1 LRAFVVVLAF
11 LYSLAFGVP
20 TVLYVLGYFGTVGFV
35 RGGAGASPS
44 TRDVSAVAAVRAGSP
59 AALKG
64 IVPGDIV
71 VRADAEHAP
80 PFERIF
86 TRTPANRPLPYAV
99 VHDGRRRV
107 VEMTAAPVR
116 PAPSQAGV
124 IVALLVRG
132 AIIALI
138 GALLVLLRPSIMTAA
153 FFILCLEFAELA
165 HPLSNLELTSAAPL
179 FWKPL
184 LLVLTCIVSGGAPAI
199 VAIFC
204 MRFPSGEPLTSWR
217 PVEKAMIGIGAATV
231 GLYFAAIYVGSTF
244 SDLGVRLYGIFS
256 VVVWLCYAVAAAA
269 FMVRY
274 AHASGEDRARLR
286 WVAIGLLSFL
296 ASYALFLYSENDA
309 NAPAYLSWWAQ
320 FVNVLPF
327 TVLYAIVRHRVV
339 DVRIAGGRA
348 LAFAILSAVPV
359 IGFSLIDWLLSNQLQ
374 SSRIA
379 LVLDVCIAV
388 GFGFWVNASQRRI
401 DNLIESIFFRARKV
415 AEERLRRVA
424 RRVAHATEQS
434 AVDEA
439 LVREPYE
446 ALRLVSAAL
455 YFRSGGRYLRVAQ
468 RGWRDEIV
476 PEVDANDS
484 LALELISTGEPV
496 DVNAI
501 DWESAAPLASSRP
514 ELAVPICVRR
524 ETIGFV
530 LLGQKLDGERFDAL
544 EQAAVKDL
552 ADAAANAYDHL
563 EAEEQRQ
570 IAVDLRRALDEARRE
585 NATLRALLPREA
597 SGT

>member
-1 LRAFVVVLAF
+1 MRAFVVVLAF
-11 LYSLAFGVP
+11 LYSLAFGIP
-20 TVLYVLGYFGTVGFV
+20 TVLYVLGYYGTVGFV
-35 RGGAGASPS
+35 RGGASASPA

-59 AALKG
+59 AALNR

-71 VRADAEHAP
+71 VRTDAEHAP
-80 PFERIF
+80 PFERVF
-86 TRTPANRPLPYAV
+86 TRTPANRPLTYAV

-107 VEMTAAPVR
+107 VEMSAAPVR
-116 PAPSQAGV
+116 PAPPQAAV
-124 IVALLVRG
+124 IVALLARG
-132 AIIALI
+132 AVIALI

-165 HPLSNLELTSAAPL
+165 HPLRNLELTAAAPV
-179 FWKPL
+179 FWKPF

-199 VAIFC
+199 AAIFC
-204 MRFPSGEPLTSWR
+204 MRFPTGRLLPSWR
-217 PVEKAMIGIGAATV
+217 PVERTMISIGAATV
-231 GLYFAAIYVGSTF
+231 ALYFAAIYVGATF
-244 SDLGVRLYGIFS
+244 SDLGARLYGIFS
-256 VVVWLCYAVAAAA
+256 IVVWLCYAVAAAA

-274 AHASGEDRARLR
+274 AYASGEDRARLR
-286 WVAIGLLSFL
+286 WVAIGLVSFL
-296 ASYALFLYSENDA
+296 ASYALFLYAENDPG
-309 NAPAYLSWWAQ
+309 APADLSWWAQ

-327 TVLYAIVRHRVV
+327 TVLYAIVRHHVV

-374 SSRIA
+374 SSKVA
-379 LVLDVCIAV
+379 LILDICIAV

-401 DNLIESIFFRARKV
+401 DNLIESIFFRARKL

-424 RRVAHATEQS
+424 RRLAHTTEQS
-434 AVDEA
+434 ALDET

-455 YFRSGGRYLRVAQ
+455 YLRSGGRFVRVAQ
-468 RGWRDEIV
+468 RGWRDEILA
-476 PEVDANDS
+476 ELDANDS
-484 LALELISTGEPV
+484 LALELVSSGEPV
-496 DVNAI
+496 DVSAI
-501 DWESAAPLASSRP
+501 DWESAAVLAPLRP

-524 ETIGFV
+524 ETTGFL
-530 LLGQKLDGERFDAL
+530 LLGEKADGERFDAL
-544 EQAAVKDL
+544 ERAALKEL

-563 EAEEQRQ
+563 EAEEQRR